1 MAKRSK
7 IAIDEGWPKK
17 IVIKRF
23 QDRLYKMLSEKPY
36 LISMYPFMTP
46 LHAPDHCVIYLD
58 MGFSSLIKDIVQA
71 KLDVFVAPDT
81 YDTVKVYIK
90 WPDGF

>member
-7 IAIDEGWPKK
+7 MAIDNQWPKK
-17 IVIKRF
+17 VVIKRF

-36 LISMYPFMTP
+36 LIGMYPFMTP
-46 LHAPDHCVIYLD
+46 LHSPDICIIYLD

-81 YDTVKVYIK
+81 DSSVKVYIK
-90 WPDGF
+90 WPAD

>member
-7 IAIDEGWPKK
+7 MAIENEWPKK

-36 LISMYPFMTP
+36 LIGMYPFMTP
-46 LHAPDHCVIYLD
+46 LHAPNYCVIYLD
-58 MGFSSLIKDIVQA
+58 LGFSSLIKDIVQA

-81 YDTVKVYIK
+81 DSSVKVYIS
-90 WPDGF
+90 WPDG